1 MDSLVSIGAMEWTG
15 AVLGLLGALL
25 LSLNHRVSRY
35 GWPLFL
41 LSNFMWIGFGIATD
55 AWGLVFMQIVFT
67 LTSVNGLVQWFVRNK
82 K

>member
-1 MDSLVSIGAMEWTG
+1 
-15 AVLGLLGALL
+15 
-25 LSLNHRVSRY
+25 LNHRVSHY

-41 LSNFMWIGFGIATD
+41 LSNFMWIGFGVATD
-55 AWGLVFMQIVFT
+55 AWGLVFMQIGFT

>member
-1 MDSLVSIGAMEWTG
+1 MCQMSLSVLEWSGATF
-15 AVLGLLGALL
+15 GLLGALL
-25 LSLNHRVSRY
+25 LSLNHGVSRY

-41 LSNFMWIGFGIATD
+41 LSNFMWIGFGIATE
-55 AWGLVFMQIVFT
+55 AWGLVFMQIGFT

>member
-1 MDSLVSIGAMEWTG
+1 MDSLVSIGTLEWTG

-41 LSNFMWIGFGIATD
+41 LSNFMWIGFG
-55 AWGLVFMQIVFT
+55 V
-67 LTSVNGLVQWFVRNK
+67 
-82 K
+82 